1 MPIVGA
7 LLRGWSTCVKVGMGF
22 HVSCVQAM
30 FYDSLLLLPEVQDAE
45 LSASSLAPCLLTATW
60 FPAMIIIEVLS
71 SYFESQM
78 EGSMCGK
85 IDNGL

>member
-1 MPIVGA
+1 MSPVFK
-7 LLRGWSTCVKVGMGF
+7 LCSMTVSFYCVT
-22 HVSCVQAM
+22 H
-30 FYDSLLLLPEVQDAE
+30 SLLLLPVVQDAE